1 RCGLGPHSPVP
12 QMQTYLDDLP
22 TLTYTDSRKRPL
34 QTGIAAGLD
43 GLLAE
48 PLQVERLRC
57 KSNFTICA
65 QFEQDGCIDF
75 VGHRNPPS
83 TVRILISTDID
94 PLLLATMKAIS
105 EVSSSLFLEALE
117 FRDKVTSYDVSQNF
131 REVLTLVIIELFV
144 ARFRCKNGTPARI
157 INSSTFMLDNAGEY
171 FLICTI
177 VLVSNC
183 DVTINGEVQPSEEWI
198 GTAVIPCKAETSEV
212 IRRLLNSANIR
223 VAFQKWKMLRS
234 VLVRLVRLKGL
245 ATSRRMSAKMD
256 PSVRPDL
263 FAFTFIMFWL
273 VVFQGTCHHWEKYRL
288 RLEEVIYDCRGYFS
302 NIEKEHARKVV
313 HERRSPDSHV
323 LVPGCYKLVVEKS
336 FLIPHLSDFVNN
348 HLVSFRIMIHCVHCV
363 LIGLLHDAYH
373 EECKVE
379 FSYHPYKDALL
390 VHPQCSKAVNQILAN
405 LPELV
410 WGSPWGCAAMN
421 MSFELTDYY
430 SVKVELP
437 RLRLTYIHGEYDAQC
452 ESRILGITVN
462 ERISCR
468 MNSFGGYEWE
478 NVNMS
483 ACSVPELNG
492 ADLERLHF
500 LRASSTVDFRKLFL
514 ILIFRIVKPTCN
526 SKLRIGNLNNGP
538 MYCRLMIFMLY
549 GYVKLQP
556 VLLETHIH
564 TVLDHIHYECAPFTP
579 SDFEAVYNDFRNILD
594 LVIHQLGNRPK
605 PKLNDRF
612 VIHAVTSLMRVFGRR
627 LQDYFNTS
635 TLFQQPT
642 RVMYAF
648 QTAAKNEIARVTT
661 EQRSILSECELTLFA
676 DQPLMAEQLIVRTT
690 RRECGWNYD
699 IIIKRITGNVMV
711 ICLESI
717 RALKDITAG
726 GLAIFSGLVYT
737 ELLEPSPNMVL
748 DIYFKLPIEFTSVDY
763 ICARYNPTAKTD
775 GDLWDTRDS
784 CFMKRRR
791 GATIRC
797 VCRHTGYYA
806 ILYPQKDFETVGV
819 KFYGILRGHGM
830 HLVHVVTSVLLLF
843 GLSYLLAVRLY
854 LAIHSSRARSPHEW
868 QVPHLSSTNSFSSQS
883 LYGSYASK
891 ILPSKIKQSKSL
903 VHPEALSYIAA
914 FKVRAVKSDNRFA
927 VKVQKTPILTTEPEL
942 ALTVQIMGSGFFICA
957 LNSTYFQPPTENQ
970 LWTLVDHVV
979 VSYKS
984 FRFAFI
990 NPAPETTLWIP
1001 REYRNPSSN
1010 NDEIQRNGAPNP
1022 HSLHPAPS
1030 KAIGESLVAS

>member
-1 RCGLGPHSPVP
+1 MG
-12 QMQTYLDDLP
+12 
-22 TLTYTDSRKRPL
+22 
-34 QTGIAAGLD
+34 
-43 GLLAE
+43 
-48 PLQVERLRC
+48 
-57 KSNFTICA
+57 
-65 QFEQDGCIDF
+65 
-75 VGHRNPPS
+75 
-83 TVRILISTDID
+83 
-94 PLLLATMKAIS
+94 
-105 EVSSSLFLEALE
+105 
-117 FRDKVTSYDVSQNF
+117 
-131 REVLTLVIIELFV
+131 
-144 ARFRCKNGTPARI
+144 
-157 INSSTFMLDNAGEY
+157 
-171 FLICTI
+171 
-177 VLVSNC
+177 
-183 DVTINGEVQPSEEWI
+183 
-198 GTAVIPCKAETSEV
+198 
-212 IRRLLNSANIR
+212 
-223 VAFQKWKMLRS
+223 
-234 VLVRLVRLKGL
+234 
-245 ATSRRMSAKMD
+245 AKMD

-313 HERRSPDSHV
+313 HELVGESCPLHV
-323 LVPGCYKLVVEKS
+323 NMDISL
-336 FLIPHLSDFVNN
+336 FT
-348 HLVSFRIMIHCVHCV
+348 
-363 LIGLLHDAYH
+363 AYH

-500 LRASSTVDFRKLFL
+500 LRAS
-514 ILIFRIVKPTCN
+514 
-526 SKLRIGNLNNGP
+526 P

-648 QTAAKNEIARVTT
+648 QTAAKNEIARVT
-661 EQRSILSECELTLFA
+661 
-676 DQPLMAEQLIVRTT
+676 
-690 RRECGWNYD
+690 CGWNYD

-843 GLSYLLAVRLY
+843 GLSYLLAVRLVTPLRKAFFKFTHQKPVDAKGMLTLSIQLLTLQ
-854 LAIHSSRARSPHEW
+854 LAKVLLQMLVISIDQFHWCKVVGLLFNGVLVGHATMTLAASITVSCLPKFQDPWDAHLKVTLSVYMFMSAFLLGIYATGLDTYARVSCLPGIYTLLYT
-868 QVPHLSSTNSFSSQS
+868 VPII
-883 LYGSYASK
+883 A
-891 ILPSKIKQSKSL
+891 ISL
-903 VHPEALSYIAA
+903 VNLVVLSTFLFFGS
-914 FKVRAVKSDNRFA
+914 FKHKD
-927 VKVQKTPILTTEPEL
+927 EW
-942 ALTVQIMGSGFFICA
+942 CA
-957 LNSTYFQPPTENQ
+957 LLLDVLFSLSIWMTMIHAEAPRTHMTVEFTRMTFLNAMHAVV
-970 LWTLVDHVV
+970 TLACQCVLKPKMLFFSRHLILRLFGR
-979 VSYKS
+979 K
-984 FRFAFI
+984 
-990 NPAPETTLWIP
+990 
-1001 REYRNPSSN
+1001 
-1010 NDEIQRNGAPNP
+1010 
-1022 HSLHPAPS
+1022 
-1030 KAIGESLVAS
+1030 